1 MILEKS
7 MVPPA
12 HAQGVF
18 DVAFLATPSPNRTGV
33 FYKGRKVLTQPSTPH
48 ANYVTVVSWQVA

>member
-1 MILEKS
+1 